1 MLDLNDACLLLSGK
15 RSYVSLYLTKLH
27 RRSAT
32 TQTRRACCLSRSP
45 TCVRVDCAKN
55 AAIPRA
61 RSPPHDDVLAA
72 SRIDVEYP
80 FLQIFWARAGWY
92 GAHLLDDGEI
102 GLESQ
107 SCRAGGR
114 AAALCG
120 RVAAATPAIG

>member
-45 TCVRVDCAKN
+45 ARVRVDCAKN

-72 SRIDVEYP
+72 SRID
-80 FLQIFWARAGWY
+80 ARIRVRMLMVFFRSTHPCGISFSSNLLGKGW
-92 GAHLLDDGEI
+92 LV
-102 GLESQ
+102 
-107 SCRAGGR
+107 RR
-114 AAALCG
+114 
-120 RVAAATPAIG
+120 TPAG